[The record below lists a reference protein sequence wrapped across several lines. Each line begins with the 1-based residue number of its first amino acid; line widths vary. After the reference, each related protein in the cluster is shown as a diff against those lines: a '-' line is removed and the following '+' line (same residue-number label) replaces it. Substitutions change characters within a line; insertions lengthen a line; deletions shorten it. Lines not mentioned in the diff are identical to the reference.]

1 MTKLESTAIAC
12 FKTIVESFIAHP
24 DELKV
29 TAMEGKDWVTVR
41 PSCNSKDFG
50 RLVGGGGSTYKILT
64 MLMAMAGEKN
74 GKRFILQKLPNT
86 FGEREFPTP
95 TRLRNNW
102 TAAETQQIEKKLRA
116 IAASVLTH
124 RFDIS
129 CNGTEK
135 ETVFKMKID
144 DSEPLRVQHE
154 ELIFALSRIIGAV
167 GKAHGREIRVESA

>member
-1 MTKLESTAIAC
+1 MTRLESTAIAC
-12 FKTIVESFIAHP
+12 FKTLVESFIAHP

-29 TAMEGKDWVTVR
+29 TAMEGRDWVTVR

-64 MLMAMAGEKN
+64 MLMALAGEKN

-102 TAAETQQIEKKLRA
+102 TASETQQIEKKLRA

-129 CNGTEK
+129 CNGSEH

-144 DSEPLRVQHE
+144 DNEPLPVQHG
-154 ELIFALSRIIGAV
+154 ELIFAFSRILNAI
-167 GKAHGREIRVESA
+167 GKAHGREIKVESA

>member
-12 FKTIVESFIAHP
+12 FKTIVESFIAYP
-24 DELKV
+24 DELTV
-29 TAMEGKDWVTVR
+29 SAMEGRDFVTVLA
-41 PSCNSKDFG
+41 SCNSKDFG
-50 RLVGGGGSTYKILT
+50 RLVGDGGSTFKILK
-64 MLMAMAGEKN
+64 MLLALTGEKN
-74 GKRFILQKLPNT
+74 GKRFILQRLPKT
-86 FGEREFPTP
+86 LGEREFPTP

-116 IAASVLTH
+116 IAAIVLTH

-129 CNGTEK
+129 CNGTEN

-144 DSEPLRVQHE
+144 DNEPLPVQHE